1 VRRGVSRYYG
11 LLQGRLQR
19 SMPQKSGGLW
29 RISFE
34 ANDALLPLWSTGH
47 ERATERPMSAALML
61 KAEVAAARGFV
72 GTKGALTQT
81 GRSL

>member
-1 VRRGVSRYYG
+1 
-11 LLQGRLQR
+11 
-19 SMPQKSGGLW
+19 
-29 RISFE
+29 
-34 ANDALLPLWSTGH
+34 
-47 ERATERPMSAALML
+47 MSAALML